1 VAQLVA
7 HRSPKPA
14 VAGSSPVAPANKAK
28 KGIKVSEATPTTV
41 EGKNFFQRAINFLRQ
56 VIAEL
61 KKVVWPTRF
70 QLFNYTVVVLVFVVI
85 VALIISAFDFLFTQV
100 AIFIFGS

>member
-1 VAQLVA
+1 M
-7 HRSPKPA
+7 
-14 VAGSSPVAPANKAK
+14 
-28 KGIKVSEATPTTV
+28 SEATPTTA
-41 EGKNFFQRAINFLRQ
+41 EGRNIFERAATFLRQ

-85 VALIISAFDFLFTQV
+85 VSLMIAAFDFLFTQV

>member
-1 VAQLVA
+1 MAQLVA

-14 VAGSSPVAPANKAK
+14 VAGSSPVAPANKAEK
-28 KGIKVSEATPTTV
+28 RKKVSEATPTTV
-41 EGKNFFQRAINFLRQ
+41 EGKNFIQRAINFVRQ

-85 VALIISAFDFLFTQV
+85 VALIISAFDFIFTQV

>member
-1 VAQLVA
+1 M
-7 HRSPKPA
+7 
-14 VAGSSPVAPANKAK
+14 
-28 KGIKVSEATPTTV
+28 SEATPTSV
-41 EGKNFFQRAINFLRQ
+41 EGKNFIQRSITFLRQ
-56 VIAEL
+56 VVAEL

-85 VALIISAFDFLFTQV
+85 IALIISAFDFLFTQV